1 MDDITDQLPTD
12 IDALQELVAAAR
24 AERDAAI
31 ARCDT
36 AIAERDHALSQ
47 MDRLR
52 HLLRQLQRAQFGRRS
67 EKLDPE
73 QLLLA
78 IEDIEQAHAGDE
90 AAEDKKDPAGAR
102 KRADKRRADR
112 GALPAHLPHID
123 VTIAP
128 EDTNC
133 PCCRAPM
140 HVIGEETSKR
150 LDVVPA
156 QFRVI
161 VTHRPK
167 YACRAC
173 TDGVVQAPAPERL
186 IKGGLPTEAMVAF
199 VLVAKYAWHLPLYRQ
214 AQMLLAQGID
224 IKRAVLAFWVGYA
237 AAELHPLWL
246 RLREIILTAGK
257 IAVDETTAP
266 VLDPGRGRTK
276 KGFFWA
282 IARDDRPWG
291 GTDPPAVAY
300 TYAPGR
306 GAVHALKLLDGY
318 RGIVQCD
325 GYAAYKTIAN
335 AASGEAITLAFCWS
349 HLRRRF
355 FDIAESGPAPIASEA
370 LARIAALYAI
380 EKTIRGRSADER
392 RAVRQTR
399 SKPLVLALK
408 AWFAQQL
415 TRVSGKA
422 TIAEHIRYALNHWDG
437 LTRFLDDGRIELD
450 TNIVERS
457 IRPLVLNRK
466 NALFAGHDQGAE
478 NWACIASLIETCKLC
493 GVEPQAYLTDV
504 LTKLVNLWPASRL
517 DELMPWAWA
526 AERGRSLAA

>member
-1 MDDITDQLPTD
+1 VDNTTDQLPTD
-12 IDALQELVAAAR
+12 IDALQALVTAAR

-31 ARCDT
+31 A
-36 AIAERDHALSQ
+36 ERDHALSQ
-47 MDRLR
+47 VDRLR
-52 HLLRQLQRAQFGRRS
+52 NLLRQLQRAQFGRRS

-78 IEDIEQAHAGDE
+78 IEDIEQAIAANE
-90 AAEDKKDPAGAR
+90 AAEDKKDPAVAR

-123 VTIAP
+123 VTITP

-133 PCCRAPM
+133 PGCRAPM

-173 TDGVVQAPAPERL
+173 TDGVAQAPAPERL
-186 IKGGLPTEAMVAF
+186 IKGGLPTEAMVAY
-199 VLVAKYAWHLPLYRQ
+199 VLAAKYAWHLPLYRQ
-214 AQMLLAQGID
+214 AQMLLALGID

-246 RLREIILTAGK
+246 RLREIILTADK

-282 IARDDRPWG
+282 IARDDRAWG
-291 GTDPPAVAY
+291 GTGPPAVAY

-325 GYAAYKTIAN
+325 GYAAYKAIAN
-335 AASGEAITLAFCWS
+335 AASDQAITLAFCWS

-355 FDIAESGPAPIASEA
+355 FDVAEGGPAPIATEA
-370 LARIAALYAI
+370 LARIAVLYAI

-392 RAVRQTR
+392 RAVRQMR

-408 AWFAQQL
+408 DWFELQL

-422 TIAEHIRYALNHWDG
+422 TIAEHIRYALNHWHG
-437 LTRFLDDGRIELD
+437 LSRFLDDGRIELD

-457 IRPLVLNRK
+457 IRPLVM
-466 NALFAGHDQGAE
+466 
-478 NWACIASLIETCKLC
+478 
-493 GVEPQAYLTDV
+493 TDSFC
-504 LTKLVNLWPASRL
+504 TPSSSIWKH
-517 DELMPWAWA
+517 
-526 AERGRSLAA
+526 

>member
-1 MDDITDQLPTD
+1 
-12 IDALQELVAAAR
+12 
-24 AERDAAI
+24 
-31 ARCDT
+31 
-36 AIAERDHALSQ
+36 
-47 MDRLR
+47 
-52 HLLRQLQRAQFGRRS
+52 
-67 EKLDPE
+67 
-73 QLLLA
+73 
-78 IEDIEQAHAGDE
+78 
-90 AAEDKKDPAGAR
+90 
-102 KRADKRRADR
+102 
-112 GALPAHLPHID
+112 
-123 VTIAP
+123 
-128 EDTNC
+128 
-133 PCCRAPM
+133 M

-173 TDGVVQAPAPERL
+173 TDGVLQAPAPERL
-186 IKGGLPTEAMVAF
+186 IKGGLPTEAMVAY
-199 VLVAKYAWHLPLYRQ
+199 VLAAKYAWHLPLYRQ
-214 AQMLLAQGID
+214 AQMLLALGID

-291 GTDPPAVAY
+291 GTGPPAVAY

-318 RGIVQCD
+318 HGIVQCD

-335 AASGEAITLAFCWS
+335 AASDEAITLAFCWS

-355 FDIAESGPAPIASEA
+355 FDIAQSGPAPIATEA
-370 LARIAALYAI
+370 LMRIAALYAI

-399 SKPLVLALK
+399 SKPLVLELK
-408 AWFAQQL
+408 VWFEQQL
-415 TRVSGKA
+415 TRVSSKA

-457 IRPLVLNRK
+457 IRPLVM
-466 NALFAGHDQGAE
+466 
-478 NWACIASLIETCKLC
+478 
-493 GVEPQAYLTDV
+493 TDSFC
-504 LTKLVNLWPASRL
+504 TPSSSIWKH
-517 DELMPWAWA
+517 
-526 AERGRSLAA
+526 